1 MRFNTTLK
9 LVGKE
14 DYNVWKLYRRMILLL
29 CAYDKVIKKDIVEFT
44 LEFPIED
51 WNKAIEYV
59 AEWVKVE

>member
-1 MRFNTTLK
+1 
-9 LVGKE
+9 
-14 DYNVWKLYRRMILLL
+14 MILLL